1 MSVPTIH
8 ARTELPVSIFKE
20 VIAVIVKMDILEITA
35 KQVRKYNQSFVFPY
49 FVICIG
55 NQMNASS
62 IKDLHYE

>member
-35 KQVRKYNQSFVFPY
+35 KQVRKYNQSFVFLY

>member
-1 MSVPTIH
+1 M
-8 ARTELPVSIFKE
+8 SIFKE

-35 KQVRKYNQSFVFPY
+35 KQVRKYNQSFVFLY